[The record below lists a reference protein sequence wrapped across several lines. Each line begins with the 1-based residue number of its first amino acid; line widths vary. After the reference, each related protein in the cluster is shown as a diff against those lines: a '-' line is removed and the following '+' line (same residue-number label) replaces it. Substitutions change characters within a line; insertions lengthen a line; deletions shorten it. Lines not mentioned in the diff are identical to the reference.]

1 MPRGKKEPELVKG
14 GKGPF
19 KLNQTAPIF
28 NDRRTKRNRDRST
41 QLRNSI
47 ERSKEEMCTYCE

>member
-1 MPRGKKEPELVKG
+1 MPRGKKEPELIKG

-47 ERSKEEMCTYCE
+47 ERSKEE